1 MPSRRRFIRTIGGTG
16 VVLGASA
23 VGLVTC
29 DRMPEAAVAPW
40 QGPPATL
47 DDPRERALAW
57 AILAPNPH
65 NIQPWLAD
73 LREAG
78 VVTLRVDRSRL
89 LPMTDPYGRQ
99 ITIGHGTFLELL
111 DIAAREAGY
120 RLDIELYP
128 DGGDDP
134 MQITDTPVARIA
146 FEADTRIA
154 PDPLFAAVPERRST
168 KTGYDMS
175 RLPSA
180 EALAALEKAAGGAGL
195 TIDVAGS
202 PEATAPLAAL
212 AGEAIALEMATPR
225 TLAESIDLTRIGAGE
240 IAAQP
245 DGIDLHGPMFWW
257 LKRLGLM
264 TAEKAKTPG
273 TMAYQGGLDYA
284 VGWVAG
290 TPALGWLTT
299 GGNTRADQ
307 IQAGRAYMRVD
318 LAAAAAGLAIHPVS
332 QLLQEYP
339 EMAELN
345 ARFLAVT
352 GTEAPATVQML
363 FRLGYAEQPGPS
375 PRRPVDAIIEA

>member
-1 MPSRRRFIRTIGGTG
+1 
-16 VVLGASA
+16 
-23 VGLVTC
+23 
-29 DRMPEAAVAPW
+29 MPEAAIAPW

-47 DDPRERALAW
+47 ADPRERALAW

-73 LREAG
+73 LREPG

-89 LPMTDPYGRQ
+89 LPMTDPHGRQ

-111 DIAAREAGY
+111 DVAAREAGY

-128 DGGDDP
+128 NGGDDP
-134 MQITDTPVARIA
+134 LAITDAPVARIA
-146 FEADTRIA
+146 FAADA
-154 PDPLFAAVPERRST
+154 GMVKDPLFAAIPERRST
-168 KTGYDMS
+168 KTGYDMG

-195 TIDVAGS
+195 TIDVAAE

-225 TLAESIDLTRIGAGE
+225 TQAESIDLLRIGAGE

-257 LKRLGLM
+257 MKRLGLM

-273 TMAYQGGLDYA
+273 TLAYQGGLDYA
-284 VGWVAG
+284 MGWVAG

-299 GGNTRADQ
+299 AGNTRADQ

-339 EMAELN
+339 EMAELH
-345 ARFLAVT
+345 ARFRAAT
-352 GTEAPATVQML
+352 GTVAPATVQML
-363 FRLGYAEQPGPS
+363 FRLGHAERPGPS
-375 PRRPVDAIIEA
+375 PRRPVDAIIES